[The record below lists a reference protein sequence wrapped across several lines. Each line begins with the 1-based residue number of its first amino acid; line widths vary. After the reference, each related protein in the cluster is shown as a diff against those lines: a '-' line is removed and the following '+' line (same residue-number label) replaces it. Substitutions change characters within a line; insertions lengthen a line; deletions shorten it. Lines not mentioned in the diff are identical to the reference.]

1 MKLYEYNE
9 MLDTLLNT
17 DEDGVDKD
25 TGVVFD
31 PALLDRLEME
41 RNEKIESLLLY
52 AAQLT
57 ADADDIAEYVAK
69 LNARAKAKNTK
80 AASIKEWL
88 CSEIN
93 RYGDKRFETQRI
105 KAVISTRSKVNIID
119 IDLLPEK
126 YIRVKTETT
135 PDKTAIGAAIK
146 AGETISG
153 AELVESKSLQIK

>member
-9 MLDTLLNT
+9 ILDTLLNT
-17 DEDGVDKD
+17 DEDGVDQE

-69 LNARAKAKNTK
+69 LNARAKAKKTK
-80 AASIKEWL
+80 ADSIKKWL

-93 RYGDKRFETQRI
+93 RYGDKRFETPRI
-105 KAVISTRSKVNIID
+105 KAVISTKPKVHVID

-135 PDKTAIGAAIK
+135 PDLTAIGAAIK

-153 AELVESKSLQIK
+153 AELIANKSLQIK